1 MARTRVLVV
10 DDSALMRQLLTD
22 LINRSPD
29 FEVVG
34 SAPDPYAAWDRIK
47 QLRPDLLTLDV
58 EMPRLDGI
66 SFLERLM
73 RNFPMRV
80 VMVSSLTERGC
91 DTTLRALEIGAID
104 YVAKPKLDLARGM
117 ESLGEELL
125 DKLRNAAAARVPTAR
140 TAAAPPAPTYSA
152 PAAAAPAAPR
162 PATGLSFAA
171 THKLIAI
178 GASTGGTEALKDV
191 LAAVPADSPG
201 VVIVQH
207 MPPMFTAQFAERLNR
222 MSRMT
227 VKEAKDGDRVLPGV
241 ALLAP
246 GGQQM
251 EVVRSGAQY
260 SVKVYAG
267 PPVSRHCPSVDV
279 LFDSCARQVG
289 ANAVG
294 VILTGMGDDGAKGM
308 LAMRQAGARTIAQD
322 ERTCVV
328 FGMPKEAIARG
339 GVESVLPLGSI
350 GPSMLAMA
358 NGNLKTERARA
369 DQGAAPV
376 S

>member
-47 QLRPDLLTLDV
+47 QLRPDVLTLDV

-73 RNFPMRV
+73 RNYPMRV

-91 DTTLRALEIGAID
+91 ETTLRALEIGAVD
-104 YVAKPKLDLARGM
+104 FVAKPKLDLSRGM
-117 ESLGEELL
+117 EALGDELL
-125 DKLRNAAAARVPTAR
+125 EKLRNAAAARIPAPR
-140 TAAAPPAPTYSA
+140 TAAAPA
-152 PAAAAPAAPR
+152 PAAAPEAAPPR
-162 PATGLSFAA
+162 SPAGLAFAA
-171 THKLIAI
+171 THKVIAI

-191 LAAVPADSPG
+191 LSAVPADGPG
-201 VVIVQH
+201 IVMVQH
-207 MPPMFTAQFAERLNR
+207 MPPLFTAQFAERLNR

-227 VKEAKDGDRVLPGV
+227 VREAKDGDRVLPGV

-246 GGQQM
+246 GGMHM

-279 LFDSCARQVG
+279 LFESCARNVG
-289 ANAVG
+289 SNAVG
-294 VILTGMGDDGAKGM
+294 VIMTGMGDDGARGL
-308 LAMRQAGARTIAQD
+308 LAMRQAGAHTVAQD
-322 ERTCVV
+322 ERSCVV

-339 GVESVLPLGSI
+339 GAETVVPLASIASTMLALTTTPLKSERTRADLGST
-350 GPSMLAMA
+350 PCL
-358 NGNLKTERARA
+358 
-369 DQGAAPV
+369 
-376 S
+376 